1 MAPKLTFNSVYRN
14 ATNNLKSKSTPPF
27 LFFRRLRSFG
37 RQAGGVWGGGGRLIK
52 FVSLPSTPCCQSTEA
67 ETNQYFTT
75 LVVVAWRAEVQLTY
89 YTAMRTSLSGQKY
102 FRMYEYIRME

>member
-37 RQAGGVWGGGGRLIK
+37 RQAGGVWGGGGQADQVRLSPFHTVLSIHG
-52 FVSLPSTPCCQSTEA
+52 SR
-67 ETNQYFTT
+67 NQPVLYD
-75 LVVVAWRAEVQLTY
+75 VGGCGVE
-89 YTAMRTSLSGQKY
+89 S
-102 FRMYEYIRME
+102 